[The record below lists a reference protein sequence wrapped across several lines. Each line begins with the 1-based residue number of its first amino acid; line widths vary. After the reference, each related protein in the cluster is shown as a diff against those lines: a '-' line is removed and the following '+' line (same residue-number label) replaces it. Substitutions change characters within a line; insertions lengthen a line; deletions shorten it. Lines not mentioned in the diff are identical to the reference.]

1 MAFAAS
7 LADLQAEASCPICL
21 DYLRDPVTIH
31 CGHNFCL
38 LCIHQCWEDLQ
49 DIFPCPICL
58 HHCPDRSFK
67 KNPQL
72 GHLTEI
78 VKQLPTT
85 SSKRKGQE
93 EKPLCEKHNQ
103 VLALFCEED
112 LELLCPQCRVSS
124 DHRDHPLTPTE
135 QAAASHR
142 RKLRSYIKPL
152 RKQIEDAELGREI
165 QVSKSLTEVQW
176 KMKKWRR
183 ELCSE
188 FEELN
193 DFLRKEQVAI
203 HGRLLMQEKDVE
215 EKLTQY
221 ISQISNHT
229 SRLQNLLS
237 EITEKCSQGDLE
249 FLTGIESIHNR
260 YEHLKCPAVFSY
272 ELKKESCNFP
282 PHYFGLQNMMST
294 FQVDLTLDPET
305 AHPNLIISK
314 DRKSVIY
321 RTTEANCLDHHEAFT
336 YYPAVLSCEGF
347 DAGRHFWQ
355 VELRG
360 TGEWSLGVCKNFR
373 SNAHIPPRPKDGWG
387 QFQRCTRTWG
397 TQHTGQAVRIGVF
410 LDYELGE
417 VSYYN
422 WNSRSYLYTLTDTFT
437 GKLMPYFSIG
447 PSSKSLT
454 ISMVL
459 DER

>member
-38 LCIHQCWEDLQ
+38 SCIHQCWEELQ

-72 GHLTEI
+72 GHLTDI

-152 RKQIEDAELGREI
+152 KKQVEDAEKKLEI
-165 QVSKSLTEVQW
+165 QISKSF
-176 KMKKWRR
+176 
-183 ELCSE
+183 ELQGKVKIQRG
-188 FEELN
+188 EL
-193 DFLRKEQVAI
+193 DSDFKQFKSFLRKENNLIIFKLQIAENAV
-203 HGRLLMQEKDVE
+203 QEKLNENKVKFSE
-215 EKLTQY
+215 HVSTLKKLLFETAEMCEQ
-221 ISQISNHT
+221 S
-229 SRLQNLLS
+229 
-237 EITEKCSQGDLE
+237 DLDI
-249 FLTGIESIHNR
+249 LTGIESIYN
-260 YEHLKCPAVFSY
+260 KCENLNTPAFFSY
-272 ELKKESCNFP
+272 EFKEKCFSP
-282 PHYFGLQNMMST
+282 
-294 FQVDLTLDPET
+294 
-305 AHPNLIISK
+305 
-314 DRKSVIY
+314 
-321 RTTEANCLDHHEAFT
+321 
-336 YYPAVLSCEGF
+336 
-347 DAGRHFWQ
+347 
-355 VELRG
+355 
-360 TGEWSLGVCKNFR
+360 
-373 SNAHIPPRPKDGWG
+373 
-387 QFQRCTRTWG
+387 
-397 TQHTGQAVRIGVF
+397 
-410 LDYELGE
+410 YEQ
-417 VSYYN
+417 
-422 WNSRSYLYTLTDTFT
+422 
-437 GKLMPYFSIG
+437 YFSC
-447 PSSKSLT
+447 SYN
-454 ISMVL
+454 
-459 DER
+459 